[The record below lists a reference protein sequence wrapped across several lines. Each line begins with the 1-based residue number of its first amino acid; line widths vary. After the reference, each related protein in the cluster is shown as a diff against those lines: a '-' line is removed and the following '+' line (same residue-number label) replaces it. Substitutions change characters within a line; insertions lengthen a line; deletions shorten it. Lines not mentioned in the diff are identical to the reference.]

1 VPCGFRE
8 RSTRTHTRGT
18 SLTPCPC
25 NTRTHAARRSSCFL
39 CGPKKQIQNM
49 TDRTRL
55 LTTIVYVVF
64 MILTLVAA
72 LKWKSIVATM
82 ACCIVQYAALTWYTL
97 SYIPFARAIVSR
109 VLGSAVTPG

>member
-1 VPCGFRE
+1 MAFVN
-8 RSTRTHTRGT
+8 TA
-18 SLTPCPC
+18 
-25 NTRTHAARRSSCFL
+25 TRTHARVTSLTRCRARNATRRSSCFL
-39 CGPKKQIQNM
+39 CGPKKQLQNM
-49 TDRTRL
+49 TDKTRL